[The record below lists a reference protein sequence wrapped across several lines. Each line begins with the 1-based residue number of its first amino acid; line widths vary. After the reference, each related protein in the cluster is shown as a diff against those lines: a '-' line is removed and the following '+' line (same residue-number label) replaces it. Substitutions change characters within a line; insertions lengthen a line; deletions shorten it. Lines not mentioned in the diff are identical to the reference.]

1 MVNEIKKEVIVSSI
15 PKIDKSK
22 YNNNDKFAWVDSQW
36 EKFMT
41 KQKELEDEIVNLTGK
56 IKNDMDYI
64 RMLESNVEDLK
75 EELIKAR
82 EHTPT
87 DGLEVGSPEDYED
100 NPQLELFPPNDVVLK
115 W

>member
-1 MVNEIKKEVIVSSI
+1 MSSI
-15 PKIDKSK
+15 PKPDKKPK
-22 YNNNDKFAWVDSQW
+22 YNQNKPYEWVDGQW

-41 KQKELEDEIVNLTGK
+41 KQKELEDEIVNLNGK

-64 RMLESNVEDLK
+64 RMLEGSVEDLK
-75 EELIKAR
+75 EELKKAR

-100 NPQLELFPPNDVVLK
+100 DPQLKLFPPNDVY
-115 W
+115 